1 VFGNYFGGT
10 TDSQG
15 GYWPDAQS
23 KAINIKLEQNSA
35 GPTTCDLMEDL
46 TFYKNFGKNMHSGVD
61 VVGRTVGAQSCTNKP
76 DRVLIRDTCL
86 STTPLPGLRKSVHH
100 QVGPCL
106 KFSTVYFRQ
115 HLHFGA
121 STDVHTTTQ
130 HFAHLY

>member
-1 VFGNYFGGT
+1 MFGNYFGGT

-76 DRVLIRDTCL
+76 DRVLIRDNVFEYDA
-86 STTPLPGLRKSVHH
+86 TTWTPEV
-100 QVGPCL
+100 
-106 KFSTVYFRQ
+106 
-115 HLHFGA
+115 GA
-121 STDVHTTTQ
+121 SSGRTMP
-130 HFAHLY
+130 